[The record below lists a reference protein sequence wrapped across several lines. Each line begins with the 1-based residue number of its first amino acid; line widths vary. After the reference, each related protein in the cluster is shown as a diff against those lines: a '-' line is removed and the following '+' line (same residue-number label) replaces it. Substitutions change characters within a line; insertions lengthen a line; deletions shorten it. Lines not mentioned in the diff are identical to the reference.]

1 MMLKHLEKQYSI
13 IHIAGREY
21 KVRYSLNCL
30 LCLEMTYKPLSE
42 ILKVEYENWNIE
54 DVLQLARAA
63 MCDLPE
69 NYKAVNRRDF
79 EQVRPTLS
87 ELGEIVEMRD
97 LPLLRLEIINAI
109 INSMPQT
116 DRTETVQDNAE
127 AINEGHLRAMYCDV
141 IGLPERQFW
150 RSNYRE
156 ISNKI
161 DCYLEVK
168 GLKETPTSI
177 INQFDDGELF

>member
-1 MMLKHLEKQYSI
+1 MLKYLEKQYSI

-30 LCLEMTYKPLSE
+30 LCLEVMYKPLSE
-42 ILKVEYENWNIE
+42 ILKVPYTDWTAE
-54 DVLQLARAA
+54 DVLQLTRAA
-63 MCDLPE
+63 MCDLPR

-79 EQVRPTLS
+79 ENVRPTLS
-87 ELGEIVEMRD
+87 ELGKSVEMQD

-116 DRTETVQDNAE
+116 DGSETAE
-127 AINEGHLRAMYCDV
+127 DDPQAANEGHLRAMYCDV
-141 IGLPERQFW
+141 IGLPERRFW
-150 RSNYRE
+150 RSNHRE
-156 ISNKI
+156 INDRI
-161 DCYLEVK
+161 NCYLEVK

-177 INQFDDGELF
+177 INQFDDGKLF

>member
-1 MMLKHLEKQYSI
+1 MLKYLEKQCSI

-54 DVLQLARAA
+54 DVLQLTRAA
-63 MCDLPE
+63 MC
-69 NYKAVNRRDF
+69 
-79 EQVRPTLS
+79 
-87 ELGEIVEMRD
+87 D

-127 AINEGHLRAMYCDV
+127 ATNEGHLRAMYCDV